1 MMKKRCETLLWQRMA
16 PLSTYRADLASRPK
30 SAPPPFAYTLF
41 EAPLAPT
48 MLWNLMPVG
57 LSYALLQLTLR
68 AKDDGDLAKRLKD
81 RDPRAMSDLYDR
93 YGRIAYSLI
102 YRVVRNTGA
111 AEDLVQETFLR
122 VWNRVQSFDQTR
134 GALGPWVLT
143 VARNRAIDYLRSV
156 DGKMSAGAL
165 ELDRLE
171 TPVLFSDFE
180 DRALSIDRSRI
191 LKSAFEKL
199 TPVQKQVIELAY
211 FEGLSQ
217 TEMAERMNQPLGTVK
232 TWVRSALKA
241 LREDIAGEAMA

>member
-1 MMKKRCETLLWQRMA
+1 
-16 PLSTYRADLASRPK
+16 
-30 SAPPPFAYTLF
+30 
-41 EAPLAPT
+41 
-48 MLWNLMPVG
+48 MLWKLLPVG
-57 LSYALLQLTLR
+57 LSYALLQIALR
-68 AKDDGDLAKRLKD
+68 SKDDGTLAKRLKD

-93 YGRIAYSLI
+93 YGRLAYSLI

-122 VWNRVQSFDQTR
+122 VWNRVQSFDETR

-171 TPVLFSDFE
+171 TPMMFSNFDDGAVSL
-180 DRALSIDRSRI
+180 DRARI
-191 LKSAFEKL
+191 LKNAFEKL
-199 TPVQKQVIELAY
+199 TPTQRQVIELAY

-217 TEMAERMNQPLGTVK
+217 TEMSERMKQPLGTIK

-241 LREDIAGEAMA
+241 LREDIAGEATA